1 MKTLGPRTEATPL
14 SSGGSGRLYRLC
26 LPAGAVK
33 PPRLF
38 IVDRRDRSSSLFA
51 FPRGP
56 YALSSSLKRCEK
68 SKTPSRAVL
77 RPGRRQNFKCTND
90 CAGSG
95 PWGYGHPGF
104 ICLPPAGSFALPSS
118 VVQLHDH
125 AEGRHELTPLYSIE
139 MPRVKRKLW
148 LSSGNSLGDPEG
160 GSREKGKG
168 EVVSI
173 HRCVRGCHVPGIPLS
188 RQVLPPVTVLVGGE
202 ESPDVARGHRGR
214 DEGNGWCQQSRVAR
228 RYTPP
233 LFEDRTSL

>member
-77 RPGRRQNFKCTND
+77 CPRRRLNFLKHLRLYLKW
-90 CAGSG
+90 AGG
-95 PWGYGHPGF
+95 LWY
-104 ICLPPAGSFALPSS
+104 
-118 VVQLHDH
+118 
-125 AEGRHELTPLYSIE
+125 
-139 MPRVKRKLW
+139 PRVPYCYCLRRAL
-148 LSSGNSLGDPEG
+148 
-160 GSREKGKG
+160 R
-168 EVVSI
+168 
-173 HRCVRGCHVPGIPLS
+173 
-188 RQVLPPVTVLVGGE
+188 
-202 ESPDVARGHRGR
+202 SPHPSVNEATTRT
-214 DEGNGWCQQSRVAR
+214 VAR
-228 RYTPP
+228 RCLSCTPIGIP
-233 LFEDRTSL
+233 PVKLKLRLP

>member
-125 AEGRHELTPLYSIE
+125 AEGRHELTPLYSIG
-139 MPRVKRKLW
+139 MPVSSANYGSRQGTVSGTPRVGR
-148 LSSGNSLGDPEG
+148 
-160 GSREKGKG
+160 GKK
-168 EVVSI
+168 E
-173 HRCVRGCHVPGIPLS
+173 R
-188 RQVLPPVTVLVGGE
+188 
-202 ESPDVARGHRGR
+202 AR
-214 DEGNGWCQQSRVAR
+214 
-228 RYTPP
+228 
-233 LFEDRTSL
+233 L